1 MMTTQLDEKHTMR
14 YYAMA
19 TTPRRRVR
27 RATEP
32 TAAGHRHPSSSPT
45 SEQIVNL
52 RPFHHRGTIVVVVG
66 DDTGVRGD
74 VVVVLRR

>member
-1 MMTTQLDEKHTMR
+1 MTTQLDEKHTMR
-14 YYAMA
+14 YYAIWPPPPEEGYGA
-19 TTPRRRVR
+19 TQ
-27 RATEP
+27 P

-52 RPFHHRGTIVVVVG
+52 RPFHHRGTVVVVVG
-66 DDTGVRGD
+66 DNAGVRGD